1 MNIQT
6 LRGALLFAV
15 LLLVQVLVFNHI
27 HLFNCATPLLYIY
40 VALLFP
46 RDIPRWAALVS
57 CFIMGFLIDM
67 FSNTPGV
74 SMASLTFLGL
84 IQPFVLN
91 LFMQHDSADDL
102 QPSMRSLGLGRFFYY
117 TVVMVLVYCILFF
130 TLETFN
136 FFNWIQWLESIA
148 GSMII
153 TVILILT
160 LDNFRSR

>member
-1 MNIQT
+1 MNIQM

-57 CFIMGFLIDM
+57 CFIMGFLVDM

-102 QPSMRSLGLGRFFYY
+102 QPSMRSLGLGGSFTKPLSWYLFIA
-117 TVVMVLVYCILFF
+117 YCSSHLK
-130 TLETFN
+130 L
-136 FFNWIQWLESIA
+136 SIFSIGYS
-148 GSMII
+148 GSKA
-153 TVILILT
+153 L
-160 LDNFRSR
+160 REA

>member
-1 MNIQT
+1 MNIQI

-27 HLFNCATPLLYIY
+27 HLFNCATPLLCIY

-46 RDIPRWAALVS
+46 RDIPRWAALFS
-57 CFIMGFLIDM
+57 CFIMGFLVDM

-102 QPSMRSLGLGRFFYY
+102 QPSMRSLGFGRFFYY

>member
-1 MNIQT
+1 MNIES
-6 LRGALLFAV
+6 LREALIFVV

-46 RDIPRWAALVS
+46 RNTPRWGALIS
-57 CFIMGFLIDM
+57 CFVMGFLVDI

-84 IQPFVLN
+84 IQPFVLK
-91 LFMQHDSADDL
+91 LFLQHDSADDMK
-102 QPSMRSLGLGRFFYY
+102 PSMRTLGIGRFVYY
-117 TVVMVLVYCILFF
+117 TILMVFVYCLMFF

-136 FFNWIQWLESIA
+136 FFNWIQWLESIV
-148 GSMII
+148 GSSII
-153 TVILILT
+153 TIILVLT
-160 LDNFRSR
+160 LANFRSR